1 MGEVR
6 GRILIVDN
14 EEGFY
19 RPLVRG
25 LALEGFEV
33 AAAGSGPEAMALAER
48 EPPDLVILELALPG
62 MDGFETLRRLREKV
76 KNIKAVV
83 LTAGGTP
90 QHLREAKALGVQE
103 FLGKPFDPARLVR
116 LVAEEVE
123 GREVRLA
130 G

>member
-1 MGEVR
+1 MGAVR
-6 GRILIVDN
+6 GRVLIVDN
-14 EEGFY
+14 EEDFY

-33 AAAGSGPEAMALAER
+33 AAAGSGSEAMAFAER

-62 MDGFETLRRLREKV
+62 MDGFETLRRLRERV
-76 KNIKAVV
+76 KNIRAVV
-83 LTAGGTP
+83 LTARGTP
-90 QHLREAKALGVQE
+90 RHLREAKALGVQE
-103 FLGKPFDPARLVR
+103 FLSKPFDPARMVR

-123 GREVRLA
+123 GRDVRLA